1 MPGQTTGG
9 ASVDPQTFD
18 RKDSEIIIDEKSQF
32 WSGFCVVGLSRV
44 VWEAPSGNK
53 TRQTNWDRERESFLS
68 TDGAPEGGEDNKLAE
83 REAEDKEGPHVDQL
97 EPARIPM
104 NEAWISIVHVNL
116 QKALWKLLSP
126 VVWAAGGS
134 GYMLT
139 LCTLHANTLHAT
151 C

>member
-1 MPGQTTGG
+1 MKSLSSDLG
-9 ASVDPQTFD
+9 SVSLDFPVSSEKLLQETKQD
-18 RKDSEIIIDEKSQF
+18 RRTE
-32 WSGFCVVGLSRV
+32 
-44 VWEAPSGNK
+44 
-53 TRQTNWDRERESFLS
+53 TERESFLS

-126 VVWAAGGS
+126 VV
-134 GYMLT
+134 
-139 LCTLHANTLHAT
+139 
-151 C
+151 